1 MRGRK
6 VAYGE
11 TDPAVSHG
19 KSSFVCHQVSSRQGC
34 LGYQEIGEFH
44 SQQNKQNDRLLG
56 QLYRGGKMLQKSE
69 EFLQVFGNLM
79 QTNHCVF
86 VC

>member
-1 MRGRK
+1 MHGRR
-6 VAYGE
+6 VAYSE

-19 KSSFVCHQVSSRQGC
+19 KSSCVCHEVLSRQVC
-34 LGYQEIGEFH
+34 LGYQKMGEIR

-69 EFLQVFGNLM
+69 EF
-79 QTNHCVF
+79 
-86 VC
+86 